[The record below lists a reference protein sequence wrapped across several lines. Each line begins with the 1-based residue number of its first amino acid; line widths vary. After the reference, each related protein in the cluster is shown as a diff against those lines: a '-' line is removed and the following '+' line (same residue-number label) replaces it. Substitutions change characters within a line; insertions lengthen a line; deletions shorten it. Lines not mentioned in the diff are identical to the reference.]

1 MANKWITHVKQYAA
15 QHGIS
20 YPEAMMKAR
29 ASYKPIKKMKG
40 GQTLK
45 QFGAEL
51 YDKIP
56 EQYHPGIESLGN
68 AALSQ
73 MGFGLKKKRKPRKK
87 GGDIFSDI
95 SNAFKPVE
103 QAFKPVA
110 DVFKPV
116 ADVFKPISDFQTNNI
131 KAVANNPIV
140 KGIAKKVAK
149 EILKYGAEAAGPA
162 AAAAA
167 IASGNPELAPIA
179 LVLGRALAMEAKPY
193 GENYIDGL
201 GLRKRKVKKGR
212 ALMPAGHY

>member
-45 QFGAEL
+45 QFGAEQ

-56 EQYHPGIESLGN
+56 EPYHQGIESLGN

-87 GGDIFSDI
+87 GGDLWGDI
-95 SNAFKPVE
+95 GNAFKPAVE
-103 QAFKPVA
+103 
-110 DVFKPV
+110 
-116 ADVFKPISDFQTNNI
+116 VFKPIANFQTNNI
-131 KAVANNPIV
+131 KAIANNPIV
-140 KGIAKKVAK
+140 KALAKKVAK
-149 EILKYGAEAAGPA
+149 EVLKYGVAAAPA
-162 AAAAA
+162 AA
-167 IASGNPELAPIA
+167 SSRTWTSSPPP
-179 LVLGRALAMEAKPY
+179 VP
-193 GENYIDGL
+193 
-201 GLRKRKVKKGR
+201 
-212 ALMPAGHY
+212 MPPWLTTA

>member
-45 QFGAEL
+45 QFGAEQ

-56 EQYHPGIESLGN
+56 EQYHPGLESLGN
-68 AALSQ
+68 AALGQ

-95 SNAFKPVE
+95 RNAFKPVE
-103 QAFKPVA
+103 QAFKPVVDA
-110 DVFKPV
+110 Y
-116 ADVFKPISDFQTNNI
+116 KPIADFQIKNI
-131 KAVANNPIV
+131 RSVVNNPIV
-140 KGIAKKVAK
+140 KRISKVVAK
-149 EILKYGAEAAGPA
+149 EVLKYGVAAAGPA

-167 IASGNPELAPIA
+167 TAAGHPELAPAAA
-179 LVLGRALAMEAKPY
+179 LLAISLANEAQPF
-193 GENYIDGL
+193 GNDAIDRYDGV
-201 GLRKRKVKKGR
+201 GLRKRKTKRGK
-212 ALMPAGHY
+212 ALMPAGMY

>member
-29 ASYKPIKKMKG
+29 ASYKPTKKLKG

-45 QFGAEL
+45 QFGAEQ

-56 EQYHPGIESLGN
+56 EQYHPGLESLGN
-68 AALSQ
+68 AALGQ

-95 SNAFKPVE
+95 SN
-103 QAFKPVA
+103 
-110 DVFKPV
+110 VFKPV
-116 ADVFKPISDFQTNNI
+116 AQVFGPVLGAYKPVADFHTKNI

-149 EILKYGAEAAGPA
+149 EIIKYGAEAAGPA

-167 IASGNPELAPIA
+167 VASGNPELAPIA

-201 GLRKRKVKKGR
+201 GLRKRKTKQGK
-212 ALMPAGHY
+212 ALINAGY

>member
-29 ASYKPIKKMKG
+29 ASYNPTKKLKG

-45 QFGAEL
+45 QFGAEQ

-56 EQYHPGIESLGN
+56 EQYHPGLESLGN
-68 AALSQ
+68 AALGQ

-95 SNAFKPVE
+95 GNI
-103 QAFKPVA
+103 FKPVA
-110 DVFKPV
+110 QVFGPVLGAYKPV
-116 ADVFKPISDFQTNNI
+116 ADFHTKNI

-149 EILKYGAEAAGPA
+149 EIIKYGAEAAGPA

-167 IASGNPELAPIA
+167 VASGNPELAPIA

-201 GLRKRKVKKGR
+201 GLRKRKTKQGK
-212 ALMPAGHY
+212 ALINAGY

>member
-29 ASYKPIKKMKG
+29 ASYKPTKKLKG

-56 EQYHPGIESLGN
+56 EQYHPGLESLGN
-68 AALSQ
+68 AALGQ

-95 SNAFKPVE
+95 GNAFKPVAE
-103 QAFKPVA
+103 VFRPVVDA
-110 DVFKPV
+110 YR
-116 ADVFKPISDFQTNNI
+116 PIADFQTKNI

-140 KGIAKKVAK
+140 KRIAKVVAK
-149 EILKYGAEAAGPA
+149 EVLKYGVASAGPA

-167 IASGNPELAPIA
+167 TAAGHPELAIPA
-179 LVLGRALAMEAKPY
+179 AALAVALANEAKPF
-193 GENYIDGL
+193 GDSYIDGL
-201 GLRKRKVKKGR
+201 GLRKRKTKRGK
-212 ALMPAGHY
+212 ALMPAGVY

>member
-20 YPEAMMKAR
+20 YPEAMVKAK
-29 ASYKPIKKMKG
+29 ASYKPIKKLKG

-45 QFGAEL
+45 QYGAEL

-56 EQYHPGIESLGN
+56 EQYHPGLESLGN
-68 AALSQ
+68 AALGQ

-95 SNAFKPVE
+95 GN
-103 QAFKPVA
+103 
-110 DVFKPV
+110 VFKPV
-116 ADVFKPISDFQTNNI
+116 AQVFGPVLGAYKPVADFHTNNI

-167 IASGNPELAPIA
+167 VASGNPELAPIA

-193 GENYIDGL
+193 GDSYIDGL
-201 GLRKRKVKKGR
+201 GLRKRKTKQGK
-212 ALMPAGHY
+212 ALMPAGVY